1 MSETLNELVAPST
14 ATYTT
19 STSDHLITST
29 NNSQILVFKSS
40 YRNAIAS
47 NINIT
52 SINSG
57 SIIINNNNSSSINSK
72 SSSNNSNNTNI
83 PKSGL
88 LYPRKIQFSKKN
100 VVLSPAFSNEKTS
113 LSGNELAL
121 FEIAKVDENAFA
133 VDFRNMSPLQAFAIA
148 ISVFYES

>member
-1 MSETLNELVAPST
+1 MSETLNELVAPSSAAYT
-14 ATYTT
+14 A
-19 STSDHLITST
+19 SASDHLITST

-40 YRNAIAS
+40 YRNAISS

-57 SIIINNNNSSSINSK
+57 SIINNNSSSINSK

-83 PKSGL
+83 PKSGS